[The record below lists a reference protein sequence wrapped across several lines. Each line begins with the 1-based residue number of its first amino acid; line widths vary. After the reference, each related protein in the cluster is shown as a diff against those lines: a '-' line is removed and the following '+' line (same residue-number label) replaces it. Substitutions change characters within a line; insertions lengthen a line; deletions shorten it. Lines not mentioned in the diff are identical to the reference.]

1 MKVLIKSNS
10 KGMVFRFFL
19 LAAWV
24 LIFSLV
30 GCGGG
35 GSSNNNNDGNV
46 VTPNDPPVA
55 NASADPAVVAERTP
69 AVTLDG
75 TGSTDSDGNIT
86 SYSWTQ
92 LQGPAVNI
100 TNADADVAQFVAPAV
115 SAQTE
120 LIFRLTVTDND
131 GDSDTDDVSVN
142 VDNAGN
148 LSVSVEDAPD
158 TVDLEVE
165 GGLDWSHWGLDAGDP
180 TSFNQ
185 KAPGGIPADLI
196 GNYTSLSAGA
206 ATQFSNAPI
215 GVTWT
220 NGSDTA
226 TVSDPSTTGL
236 YFVTPGLGDGD
247 GIQLDIPADA
257 ADKTLKIYIGTTS
270 LEGEL
275 TATLS
280 DGTPPLTVTLDN
292 TLNVGKVRVVTIDF
306 GAVADGETLTVT
318 FTRSAD
324 TGADAGGAINLV
336 AATLF

>member
-1 MKVLIKSNS
+1 MKALIKSDF
-10 KGMVFRFFL
+10 KQMVLRFL
-19 LAAWV
+19 LIAASV
-24 LIFSLV
+24 LIFSLM

-35 GSSNNNNDGNV
+35 GSSNNNDGNGGI
-46 VTPNDPPVA
+46 TNDPPVA
-55 NASADPAVVAERTP
+55 NASAPAVVDERTP

-92 LQGPAVNI
+92 VSGPAVNI

-131 GDSDTDDVSVN
+131 GASDTDDVTVN

-148 LSVSVEDAPD
+148 LSVSVADAPD
-158 TVDLEVE
+158 IVDLEVE

-180 TSFNQ
+180 ASFNQ
-185 KAPGGIPADLI
+185 KAPGGLAADLI

-236 YFVTPGLGDGD
+236 YFVTPALADGD

-306 GAVADGETLTVT
+306 GAAADGEHAHGYLHPVCRYGSRRWRRHQLGGCN
-318 FTRSAD
+318 TR
-324 TGADAGGAINLV
+324 
-336 AATLF
+336 

>member
-1 MKVLIKSNS
+1 MISRS
-10 KGMVFRFFL
+10 
-19 LAAWV
+19 
-24 LIFSLV
+24 
-30 GCGGG
+30 GGTS
-35 GSSNNNNDGNV
+35 GSVD
-46 VTPNDPPVA
+46 
-55 NASADPAVVAERTP
+55 
-69 AVTLDG
+69 VTLDTATSDAIIRYTTNG
-75 TGSTDSDGNIT
+75 NDPDSNSTLYSGPFTLTASATVKARAFFPGLNPSAVATADFEIASGAGS
-86 SYSWTQ
+86 
-92 LQGPAVNI
+92 LA
-100 TNADADVAQFVAPAV
+100 AFV
-115 SAQTE
+115 E
-120 LIFRLTVTDND
+120 N
-131 GDSDTDDVSVN
+131 
-142 VDNAGN
+142 
-148 LSVSVEDAPD
+148 APD

-185 KAPGGIPADLI
+185 KAPGGVPADLI

-247 GIQLDIPADA
+247 GIQLDVPADA

-306 GAVADGETLTVT
+306 AAAADGNTLTVT